1 MVHPNVHLTI
11 EDEIARIVLD
21 RPDRMNACTRRMF
34 ESLAT
39 AAAEIAAAKAR
50 VVVISGAGGN
60 FCSGA
65 DMSGEGDETDDRQDH
80 GLTSMRDIG
89 DGVLAIHSLPMPVI
103 AAVDGVAVGAGF
115 GLALAS
121 DLLYCS
127 DRARFSLIFARRGL
141 SLDFGTSWLL
151 PRRIGLHHAKRLA
164 FTGDIVG
171 AEEAAALGFVN
182 EVVSADELD
191 DRVAEVT
198 AAIAVGPPLALSMT
212 KRMLDNA
219 ATASFAAAV
228 ETESLAQNVNFTTSD
243 TLEAG
248 KAFLERRTPR
258 FEGR

>member
-1 MVHPNVHLTI
+1 MVHPNVHLTVD
-11 EDEIARIVLD
+11 DEIARIVVD
-21 RPDRMNACTRRMF
+21 RPERMNACTRRMF
-34 ESLAT
+34 EAF
-39 AAAEIAAAKAR
+39 AAAADEIVAAKAR

-65 DMSGEGDETDDRQDH
+65 DMSGEGDATDDRADH
-80 GLTSMRDIG
+80 GLTAMRGIG
-89 DGVLAIHSLPMPVI
+89 EGVLSIHALPMPVI

-127 DRARFSLIFARRGL
+127 DRARFSLIFAKRGL

-182 EVVSADELD
+182 EVLPVDELES
-191 DRVAEVT
+191 RVDEM
-198 AAIAVGPPLALSMT
+198 AATIAAGPPLALSMT

-219 ATASFAAAV
+219 STTSFAAAV
-228 ETESLAQNVNFTTSD
+228 ENESLAQNVNFTTRD

-248 KAFLERRTPR
+248 KAFVERRTPS